1 MEQIF
6 AKQKEVQEELE
17 REVGELVYN
26 IAPLKAI
33 SPLASPSSLEC
44 EEGKQFMQDIGV
56 VVRCVEDIKESTRL
70 MLQRGIF
77 IKRPRMTMGLGA
89 ITLEP
94 VEIHDSSNKNNEGG
108 VSAI

>member
-17 REVGELVYN
+17 REVGVPVYN

-70 MLQRGIF
+70 MLERLQRGIF

-89 ITLEP
+89 IT
-94 VEIHDSSNKNNEGG
+94 
-108 VSAI
+108 